1 MMGYTRT
8 SRLQGKA
15 CLLLIDNFVQE
26 DCLRDK
32 ISPRVSVVRDRIH
45 AINKYGFLQPPLIT
59 SKIAEDISDNGQDD
73 YGYFDS
79 LAEASTGSYTA
90 TGWAILPQKQSSADA
105 VILTYRDADNKSIM
119 FTVVDN
125 QFPRDDIAK
134 AYGKSAYLNSGWQ
147 TQISLDKL
155 PSLPKRKIEVSAW
168 AFDTDTG
175 KAFKLNGQF
184 ALGE

>member
-1 MMGYTRT
+1 MMGYTKI

-15 CLLLIDNFVQE
+15 CLLLIDNFVDE

-45 AINKYGFLQPPLIT
+45 AINKYGFLQPPLVT
-59 SKIAEDISDNGQDD
+59 SKNAEDIGGNGQDN

-79 LAEASTGSYTA
+79 LRKSDAKNYIA
-90 TGWAILPQKQSSADA
+90 TGWAILPQKQEPADA
-105 VILTYRDADNKSIM
+105 VILAYKDADDKSIV
-119 FTVVDN
+119 FAVVDR
-125 QFPRDDIAK
+125 QFPRSDIAK
-134 AYGKSAYLNSGWQ
+134 AYGKSAYLNSGWE
-147 TQISLDKL
+147 TQISLDEL
-155 PSLPKRKIEVSAW
+155 PSLPNQKLQVSAW